1 MKTSFDWKHL
11 DFTDA
16 DDARWLRHESR
27 VPDIVADALLN
38 VDSRPR
44 ALQTDNGVLLI
55 LRGVN
60 LNPGS
65 DMEDMISVRL
75 WVEKNRIISSSRR
88 HLISLNEIS
97 KKIEAGKGPQ
107 TVGEFVN
114 TLVERLGDFITE
126 ATEKIEEVLDAAEDK
141 LNDSAVI
148 ARNSPFSIA
157 RRQTARI
164 KRYLAPQREALDR
177 LSRIT
182 GPLFNEDDRARFSE
196 QANHLTLVLEDL
208 DLVRERAMVAQEE
221 FLSIVA
227 HEQNA
232 RMLVLSIVAAI
243 FLPLSFLT
251 GLMGMNVAGL
261 PGLVNEWAFWI
272 LVVLMLIITAVIL
285 LLFRFKRWV

>member
-1 MKTSFDWKHL
+1 MKSGYKWKHL
-11 DFTDA
+11 DFSDA
-16 DDARWLRHESR
+16 DDARWIRQESG
-27 VPDIVADALLN
+27 VPDIVAEALLN
-38 VDSRPR
+38 TDSRPR
-44 ALQTDNGVLLI
+44 ALHTDNGVLLI

-65 DMEDMISVRL
+65 NVEDMVSVRL
-75 WVEKNRIISSSRR
+75 WIQKNRIISSSRR
-88 HLISLNEIS
+88 RLVSLNEMS
-97 KKIEAGKGPQ
+97 KQFEAGKGPQ

-114 TLVERLGDFITE
+114 ALVERLGDFITE
-126 ATEKIEEVLDAAEDK
+126 ATEKIEESLDAAEDR
-141 LNDSAVI
+141 LNESEAI
-148 ARNSPFSIA
+148 ARNSPFSVA

-164 KRYLAPQREALDR
+164 RRYLAPQREALDR
-177 LSRIT
+177 LSRIS
-182 GPLFNEDDRARFSE
+182 GPLFTEDDRARFSE
-196 QANHLTLVLEDL
+196 QANHLTLILEDL

-272 LVVLMLIITAVIL
+272 LVILMLLTTMFIL
-285 LLFRFKRWV
+285 FLFRLKKWV

>member
-1 MKTSFDWKHL
+1 MKSSFTWRQL

-16 DDARWLRHESR
+16 DDARWIRQNSG

-44 ALQTDNGVLLI
+44 ALQTNDGVLLI

-65 DMEDMISVRL
+65 DIEDMVSVRL

-88 HLISLNEIS
+88 RLISINEIS
-97 KKIEAGKGPQ
+97 KKIKAGQGPQ
-107 TVGEFVN
+107 TVGEFVDM
-114 TLVERLGDFITE
+114 LVERLSDFITE
-126 ATEKIEEVLDAAEDK
+126 AIENTEEALDRAEDR
-141 LNDSAVI
+141 LNDSAAI
-148 ARNSPFSIA
+148 ARNSPFSVA

-164 KRYLAPQREALDR
+164 RRYLAPQREALDR
-177 LSRIT
+177 LSRIA
-182 GPLFNEDDRARFSE
+182 GPYFNEDERARFSE
-196 QANHLTLVLEDL
+196 HANHLTLILEDL

-221 FLSIVA
+221 FLNIVA

-272 LVVLMLIITAVIL
+272 LVVLMLFIAAVIL
-285 LLFRFKRWV
+285 VLFRFKRWV